1 MIVLFVIVGE
11 DEAQYIPPPYLS
23 GPDGVPFPLRIVKPS
38 MVFVPMAWTEFD
50 NAAHT
55 SSIQYGYVGHPIPL
69 PPLTFVPGESA
80 VKIRIWMYDYPL
92 IVRAGLYP
100 HFTADSR
107 CASLNNIWLT
117 LPRQSAV
124 VDGSLQVPELLI
136 RLTLS
141 AAERKSVAEGAGGT
155 ARPAA
160 PS

>member
-1 MIVLFVIVGE
+1 MVGEEEEQYIPPPPLFKPDGAVFPATVLFVMGGEE
-11 DEAQYIPPPYLS
+11 DEEQYIPPPYLS

-92 IVRAGLYP
+92 IIRAGLYP
-100 HFTADSR
+100 HFTTDSR
-107 CASLNNIWLT
+107 CGIYTGLDCPLRSIPT
-117 LPRQSAV
+117 RT
-124 VDGSLQVPELLI
+124 I
-136 RLTLS
+136 I
-141 AAERKSVAEGAGGT
+141 
-155 ARPAA
+155 
-160 PS
+160 